1 MHRPENRPKRASYF
15 NSGLQFGAKHSILRV
30 RRMINMGV
38 LKRYRDLLPVTDK
51 TPDVNLEEGSTPLIE
66 LKRIGKKLG
75 ITLYGKFEG
84 CNPSGSFK
92 DRGMVLAT
100 AKALEDGKRA
110 LICASTGNTSASAA
124 AYAAAMGVKCF
135 VLLPAGHVAMGKLA
149 QALMYGATVI
159 AVRGNFD
166 RALELA
172 RKAADES
179 GCAMV
184 NSVNPYRL
192 MGQRSGAW
200 EICESLGRAPDWHAI
215 PVGNAG
221 NISAYWAGYSE
232 YHKLGKITALP
243 KMMGFQAEGAS
254 PLVTGKPCPNP
265 ETVATAIR
273 IGNPVSAHL
282 AREAVQSSGG
292 EFNSVNDDEILAAQ
306 RLLAAEG
313 GVFAEPASCAPL
325 AGLVKLKALGRL
337 PEGITV
343 TMVLTGNGLKDPD
356 TAMSQVGKPIE
367 IGDSDAELMKVLGAN

>member
-1 MHRPENRPKRASYF
+1 
-15 NSGLQFGAKHSILRV
+15 
-30 RRMINMGV
+30 MGV
-38 LKRYRDLLPVTDK
+38 LKRYGELLPI
-51 TPDVNLEEGSTPLIE
+51 TPSTPQVNLEEGSTPLIP
-66 LKRIGKKLG
+66 LPRIGDRLG
-75 ITLYGKFEG
+75 VRLYGKFEG

-92 DRGMVLAT
+92 DRGMVLAV
-100 AKALEDGKRA
+100 AKALEEGRRA

-124 AYAAAMGVKCF
+124 AYAASVGIPCY
-135 VLLPAGHVAMGKLA
+135 VLLPAGKVAMGKLA

-172 RKAADES
+172 RRGAEES

-192 MGQRSGAW
+192 IGQRSGAW
-200 EICESLGRAPDWHAI
+200 EVCEALGGRAPDWHAI

-232 YHKLGKITALP
+232 YHKLGKIPALP
-243 KMMGFQAEGAS
+243 RMMGFQAEGAA
-254 PLVTGKPCPNP
+254 PLVTGRPCPEP

-273 IGNPVSAHL
+273 IGNPVSSHL
-282 AREAVQSSGG
+282 ARAAVQESGG
-292 EFNSVNDDEILAAQ
+292 EFNAVSDGEILSAQ
-306 RLLAAEG
+306 RLLASEG

-325 AGLVKLKALGRL
+325 AGLVKLKGQGRL

-356 TAMSQVGKPIE
+356 TAMGQVGRPIE
-367 IGDSDAELMKVLGAN
+367 IGDSPEELLKVLAGRS